1 MKNAGHT
8 NRCAPH
14 FSFPFTQQRMVQTI
28 DIYSEITFTTE
39 PSLFLTMFT
48 PL

>member
-1 MKNAGHT
+1 MRGT
-8 NRCAPH
+8 SIDAPRIFH
-14 FSFPFTQQRMVQTI
+14 FLLDNNGTVQTI